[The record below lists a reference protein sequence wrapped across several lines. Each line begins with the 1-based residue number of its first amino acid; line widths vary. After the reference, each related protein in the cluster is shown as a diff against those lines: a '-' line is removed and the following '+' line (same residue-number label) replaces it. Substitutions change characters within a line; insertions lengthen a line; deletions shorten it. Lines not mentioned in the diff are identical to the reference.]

1 MSTAQEAPPYPPQP
15 RLQAGGCRLG
25 CLLGLS
31 DDHPPSQDRGRRVP
45 AWGPDPGCPCPC
57 CAPRPRPRWSR
68 NSPLCSWGGLSAAPL
83 PATGLGLPSRGLAGL
98 RPGSRL
104 QDRMSHLDSASSMHI
119 RLALLWSG
127 GYAAH
132 KTSKSLC
139 SQAEAVTD
147 CERHGDPARPLV
159 NRPSTQSP
167 GPPPRA
173 RRLSCCPKHRA
184 QSLTPDPELSTYL
197 RELSLRP

>member
-1 MSTAQEAPPYPPQP
+1 
-15 RLQAGGCRLG
+15 
-25 CLLGLS
+25 
-31 DDHPPSQDRGRRVP
+31 
-45 AWGPDPGCPCPC
+45 
-57 CAPRPRPRWSR
+57 
-68 NSPLCSWGGLSAAPL
+68 
-83 PATGLGLPSRGLAGL
+83 
-98 RPGSRL
+98 
-104 QDRMSHLDSASSMHI
+104 MSHLDSASSMYI

-173 RRLSCCPKHRA
+173 WRLSCCPKHRA